1 MYLPAY
7 SPHLNLVERLWQFV
21 CRESLY
27 NNCADFFNF
36 ETAILASIDT
46 AHINAHINDS
56 KV

>member
-21 CRESLY
+21 CKESLY
-27 NNCADFFNF
+27 YNYADFFNF

-46 AHINAHINDS
+46 AHINAHI
-56 KV
+56 